1 MEYWL
6 ELSAWSAK
14 LGTGSGCG
22 STRSIQIDFFS
33 YQRED
38 CSLKKTNISGEISIG
53 TCEKKNIMM
62 KWERKSMNPDFIE
75 VDCKRCFCNTFP
87 EFTCRS
93 VTKN

>member
-53 TCEKKNIMM
+53 TCEKKKYYDEM
-62 KWERKSMNPDFIE
+62 RKKEYESWFY
-75 VDCKRCFCNTFP
+75 
-87 EFTCRS
+87 RS
-93 VTKN
+93 WL